1 MGGTHRFTNASGAV
15 TLTMTVVP
23 VLAQV
28 RHETVDFSDFEAP
41 DTRK

>member
-1 MGGTHRFTNASGAV
+1 VASTAIKIRAHLIAGIP
-15 TLTMTVVP
+15 LT
-23 VLAQV
+23 QV